1 VSEFQ
6 TRDKWVGIDN
16 RANSKSVPAGFLRD
30 AVNVDPLGG
39 GVLGLRTGYTQRTQ
53 AESARGAL
61 AIKDQILYADG
72 TDLVAFD
79 VRTDS
84 SQVLAQVAGAGRL
97 VGTVWNEELFFCTE
111 NETLRYDGNTLRP
124 WGVPTVF
131 QQPVPQVTAGGLAAG
146 MYLFACTFTDAS
158 GDQGAT
164 VNPILMNIPANGGV
178 VVSMP
183 TAPAGGTSRLWAGPR
198 DSGTLY
204 LQAEGPGDV
213 LISTVTDS
221 SEQLVLINHIA
232 PPIADHLEA
241 FNGLILAASDKTL
254 WFTLPFR
261 PHLLTL
267 AAAFFQ
273 YPAKIDVLISVDGAT
288 GSGGVYVCAD
298 QTYWVTDV
306 ETDAPKQKTLLPY
319 GAVAGTAA
327 RLPDNRVCW
336 MTRYGL
342 AVGDESGKIQ
352 LISAN
357 NFVPDPAE
365 QGASGMLEHN
375 GNQLVVTTMRST
387 GDNPLAASDF
397 YDLEIV
403 PT

>member
-1 VSEFQ
+1 VSDFQ
-6 TRDKWVGIDN
+6 KRDNWVGIDN
-16 RANSKSVPAGFLRD
+16 RAHAKSVPKGFLRD

-39 GVLGLRTGYTQRTQ
+39 GVLGLRTGYTLRAAAT
-53 AESARGAL
+53 SARGAL
-61 AIKDQILYADG
+61 TVKNQILYVDG

-79 VRTDS
+79 VDTDS
-84 SQVLAQVAGAGRL
+84 TQVLAQVAGAGRL
-97 VGTVWNEELFFCTE
+97 VGTVWNDELFFCTE
-111 NETLRYDGNTLRP
+111 NETLRYDGNTLRR
-124 WGVPTVF
+124 WGVPTVY
-131 QQPVPQVTAGGLAAG
+131 QQPLPQVTSGGLAAG
-146 MYLFACTFTDAS
+146 MYLFACTFTDDR

-164 VNPILMNIPANGGV
+164 VNPVLMSIPDAGGV
-178 VVSMP
+178 VVDLP
-183 TAPAGGTSRLWAGPR
+183 APPPGGTTRLWAGPR

-204 LQAEGPGDV
+204 LQAQGVGPV
-213 LISTVTDS
+213 LLSTITDS
-221 SEQLVLINHIA
+221 SERLELVNHSA
-232 PPIADHLEA
+232 PLVADHLEEL
-241 FNGLILAASDKTL
+241 NGVILAASGQTL

-267 AAAFFQ
+267 AASFFQ
-273 YPAKIDVLISVDGAT
+273 YPATVDVVISVDGAS
-288 GSGGVYVCAD
+288 GPGGVYVCAD
-298 QTYWVTDV
+298 KTYWVTDV
-306 ETDAPKQKTLLPY
+306 ETAQPQQKTVLPY
-319 GAVAGTAA
+319 GAVPGTET

-365 QGASGMLEHN
+365 RGASGMLEHN

>member
-1 VSEFQ
+1 MSDFQ
-6 TRDKWVGIDN
+6 KRDRWVGIDN

-39 GVLGLRTGYTQRTQ
+39 GVLGLRTGYTRRTT
-53 AESARGAL
+53 AASARGAL
-61 AIKDQILYADG
+61 TVKDQILYADG

-84 SQVLAQVAGAGRL
+84 TQVLAQIAGSGRL

-111 NETLRYDGNTLRP
+111 NQTLRYDGNTLRP
-124 WGVPTVF
+124 WGVPTVY
-131 QQPVPQVTAGGLAAG
+131 QQPLPQLTNGGLAAG
-146 MYLFACTFTDAS
+146 MYLFACTFTDAV
-158 GDQGAT
+158 GDEGAT
-164 VNPILMNIPANGGV
+164 VNPILMNVPANGGV
-178 VVSMP
+178 VIDMP
-183 TAPAGGTSRLWAGPR
+183 APPAGGTTRLWAGPR
-198 DSGTLY
+198 DSGTLH
-204 LQAEGPGDV
+204 LQAEGSGPT
-213 LISTVTDS
+213 LLSTITDS
-221 SEQLVLINHIA
+221 TQRLDLINHSA
-232 PPIADHLEA
+232 PLVADHLEES
-241 FNGLILAASDKTL
+241 NGVILAASGKTL

-267 AAAFFQ
+267 AASFFQ
-273 YPAKIDVLISVDGAT
+273 YPADIDVVVSVDGAA
-288 GSGGVYVCAD
+288 GPGGVYVCAD
-298 QTYWVTDV
+298 KTYWVTDV